1 MVDYILT
8 SDVRYE
14 KENTTYLVTGSHGN
28 IGSYIVEE
36 LCKQKD
42 NINII
47 CVDNMYNGNA
57 TNLQKS
63 FELANK
69 KNISIR
75 ERHISIDNEM
85 MMRNT
90 FADYRPD
97 YVFHCAS
104 MLTLD
109 SKEAPIKAIKT
120 NTLGAGVVFQLCVEY
135 NVKKVIYS
143 SSASVF
149 GQPAYT
155 PTDEGCPLNGDKLLY
170 GSTKIATE
178 YIARTFIEE
187 GLNIVGLRYFNVYGP
202 RQSLANVYTQIVP
215 KWIRAIAN
223 GEDIVIYGD
232 GTQTMDMIFSTD
244 VARANLAALEND
256 ECRNTF
262 INIGTGQETSVK
274 ELLDVMLE
282 EMGKIVSNIR
292 SEIHYESHDP
302 NLVKKRCCDNRL
314 MVKYLGKPQTDIR
327 EGIVET
333 CKEIY
338 DRMHKSNV
346 HND

>member
-1 MVDYILT
+1 
-8 SDVRYE
+8 
-14 KENTTYLVTGSHGN
+14 
-28 IGSYIVEE
+28 
-36 LCKQKD
+36 
-42 NINII
+42 
-47 CVDNMYNGNA
+47 
-57 TNLQKS
+57 
-63 FELANK
+63 
-69 KNISIR
+69 
-75 ERHISIDNEM
+75 
-85 MMRNT
+85 
-90 FADYRPD
+90 
-97 YVFHCAS
+97 
-104 MLTLD
+104 
-109 SKEAPIKAIKT
+109 
-120 NTLGAGVVFQLCVEY
+120 
-135 NVKKVIYS
+135 
-143 SSASVF
+143 VF

-215 KWIRAIAN
+215 KWIKAIAN
-223 GEDIVIYGD
+223 GEDIIIYGD

-314 MVKYLGKPQTDIR
+314 MLKYLGKPQTNIR

>member
-1 MVDYILT
+1 MVDYTLNP
-8 SDVRYE
+8 SVKYSKDRL
-14 KENTTYLVTGSHGN
+14 TYLVTGSHGN

-42 NINII
+42 NINIV
-47 CVDNMYNGNA
+47 CVDSMYNGN
-57 TNLQKS
+57 TENLRTS
-63 FELANK
+63 FGLAK
-69 KNISIR
+69 EKDIFIK
-75 ERHISIDNEM
+75 EILVSIDNEL
-85 MMRNT
+85 MMRNA

-120 NTLGAGVVFQLCVEY
+120 NTLGAGIVFQLCVDY

-155 PTDEGCPLNGDKLLY
+155 PTDEDCPLNGDKLLY

-178 YIARTFIEE
+178 FIARTFMEE

-215 KWIRAIAN
+215 KWIRSIAK
-223 GEDIVIYGD
+223 GEDITIYGD
-232 GTQTMDMIFSTD
+232 GSQTMDMIFSTD
-244 VARANLAALEND
+244 VAR
-256 ECRNTF
+256 
-262 INIGTGQETSVK
+262 
-274 ELLDVMLE
+274 
-282 EMGKIVSNIR
+282 
-292 SEIHYESHDP
+292 
-302 NLVKKRCCDNRL
+302 
-314 MVKYLGKPQTDIR
+314 
-327 EGIVET
+327 
-333 CKEIY
+333 
-338 DRMHKSNV
+338 
-346 HND
+346 

>member
-14 KENTTYLVTGSHGN
+14 KDNTTYLVTGSHGN

-75 ERHISIDNEM
+75 ERHISIDNEL

-90 FADYRPD
+90 FADYSPD

-120 NTLGAGVVFQLCVEY
+120 NTLGAGIVFQLCVDY

-155 PTDEGCPLNGDKLLY
+155 PTDEDCPMNGDKLLY

-178 YIARTFIEE
+178 FIARTFMEE

-215 KWIRAIAN
+215 KWIRSIAK
-223 GEDIVIYGD
+223 GEDITIYGD
-232 GTQTMDMIFSTD
+232 GSQTMDMIFSTD
-244 VARANLAALEND
+244 VAKSNLAACEND
-256 ECRNTF
+256 ECRNIF
-262 INIGTGQETSVK
+262 INIGTGVETSVK
-274 ELLDVMLE
+274 ELLDIMLV
-282 EMGKIVSNIR
+282 EMGKLVSNIK
-292 SEIHYESHDP
+292 SEVSYESHDP
-302 NLVKKRCCDNRL
+302 NLVKKRCCNNRL
-314 MVKYLGKPQTDIR
+314 MIKYLGKPQTGTQ
-327 EGIVET
+327 EGIAET
-333 CKEIY
+333 CAAIY
-338 DRMHKSNV
+338 DRMHRNEV